1 MKTRNTIVLWTLA
14 ILAVGFIAIYDPLTR
29 STREKANDSVVAV
42 NVDPGRVEVV
52 RIFTGDDEI
61 EIKRHGNGWQMGPD
75 FKDRA
80 DSATVAE
87 VLKGLSEMVWFDRI
101 EDSEIQETED
111 LKRYGLHKPKRRVE
125 IVGPGKQTLLIG
137 RPAAGDGRLYVR
149 TEDSRNI
156 YVVSDEVLKTVFRR
170 PQDFRDKRLSD
181 LDSSRIDRVVIRR
194 NGGEMELVHE
204 STGWKITKPLNAA
217 ADDKK
222 VNVFL
227 DGLLGLQIISFV
239 AADTGELGAYGITEG
254 DREISFYA
262 DGNPRAQTLRL
273 GSQTANDRVKAQ
285 FTARD
290 SVYELPEAA
299 SDLLAVT
306 PDSLRDRRLLPLPID
321 YVDAVKISS
330 ADGTFTLRR
339 KGEQWVV
346 ADAGSGVVRPG
357 AVENLFAAVNTTEAD
372 KFLPAQGQVSQPVR
386 TVTFLSHVSE
396 NTPETTAGDHVLAT
410 LEFGTP
416 ENGVANVQ
424 VSDAAQIA
432 VVPETVLDAIPAKAS
447 DWVAPAGQ

>member
-1 MKTRNTIVLWTLA
+1 MKTRNTIILWTLA
-14 ILAVGFIAIYDPLTR
+14 ILVVGFIAIYDPLTR

-42 NVDPGRVEVV
+42 NVDPNRVEVV
-52 RIFTGDDEI
+52 RIFTGDEVI
-61 EIKRHGNGWQMGPD
+61 EIKRHGSGWQMGPD

-80 DSATVAE
+80 DSATVAA
-87 VLKGLSEMVWFDRI
+87 VLKGLSEMMWFDRI
-101 EDSEIQETED
+101 EASEIQETED

-125 IVGPGKQTLLIG
+125 IVGPGKETLLIG
-137 RPAAGDGRLYVR
+137 RSAAGDGRLYVR
-149 TEDSRNI
+149 TEDSRDI

-181 LDSSRIDRVVIRR
+181 LDSSHIDRVVIRR
-194 NGGEMELVHE
+194 NGGEMELIHE
-204 STGWKITKPLNAA
+204 ATGWKITKPLNAT

-222 VNVFL
+222 VNAFL
-227 DGLLGLQIISFV
+227 DGLLGLQIGAFV
-239 AADTGELGAYGITEG
+239 AADSGELGTFGITEG

-273 GSQTANDRVKAQ
+273 GSKTANNGVNAQ

-290 SVYELPEAA
+290 SVYELPGAA
-299 SDLLAVT
+299 EELLAVT

-330 ADGTFTLRR
+330 GEGTFTMRR
-339 KGEQWVV
+339 KGEQWIV
-346 ADAGSGVVRPG
+346 ADDKGRAVRQG
-357 AVENLFAAVNTTEAD
+357 AIENLFAAVNTTEAD
-372 KFLPAQGQVSQPVR
+372 KFLPSQGQIAAPVR

-410 LEFGTP
+410 MEIAAP
-416 ENGVANVQ
+416 ENGFTNVR

-432 VVPETVLDAIPAKAS
+432 VVPETVLDAIPGKAGDWEVPAK
-447 DWVAPAGQ
+447 